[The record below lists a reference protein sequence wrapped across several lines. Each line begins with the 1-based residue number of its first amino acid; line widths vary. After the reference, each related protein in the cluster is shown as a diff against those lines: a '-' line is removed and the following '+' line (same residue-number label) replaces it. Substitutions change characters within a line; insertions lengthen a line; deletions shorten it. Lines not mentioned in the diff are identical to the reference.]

1 VTLFGLVLLV
11 AIVVEA
17 TIHTFLFIYLQ
28 YECSEESTS
37 FYVETG
43 VVTIITVG
51 HCGLPVNQLKQVDQS
66 SIGLVCCKD

>member
-28 YECSEESTS
+28 YKRSEESTS

-51 HCGLPVNQLKQVDQS
+51 CCVLPVNQLKQADQS
-66 SIGLVCCKD
+66 SIRLVCCKD